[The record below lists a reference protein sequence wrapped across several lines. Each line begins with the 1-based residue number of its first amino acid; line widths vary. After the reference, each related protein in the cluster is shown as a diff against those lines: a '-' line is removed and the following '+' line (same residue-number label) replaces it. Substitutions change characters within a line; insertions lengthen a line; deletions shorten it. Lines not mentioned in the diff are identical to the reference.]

1 MQASPCGFSGNL
13 VVKHGEGVDSGSEDS
28 KITKPRCEYT
38 VLLDS
43 LKSEYI
49 FFSWVIH
56 NGSGLRAMTYP
67 TCELLW
73 SVWKTSLV

>member
-1 MQASPCGFSGNL
+1 MQDSPCGFSGNL

-28 KITKPRCEYT
+28 NITKPRCEYT

-49 FFSWVIH
+49 FFS
-56 NGSGLRAMTYP
+56 
-67 TCELLW
+67 
-73 SVWKTSLV
+73 

>member
-1 MQASPCGFSGNL
+1 MQDSPCGLSGNL

-49 FFSWVIH
+49 FFS
-56 NGSGLRAMTYP
+56 
-67 TCELLW
+67 
-73 SVWKTSLV
+73 